1 MKRLSVGF
9 ALCVVLVT
17 GLFVASGFHLRET
30 LRWTTVALAEVV
42 SRTVISGVVSGL
54 SRTVFAADQQ
64 CVDHSKDPAGC
75 QPSTFDT
82 PMAQMP
88 SVRVNRQGE
97 IDPHSSEADAKAGAF
112 ELEKRLFLFRN
123 LEHIHWVPLI
133 PSERDPAT
141 GAWRGGDLDGAG
153 DGRGLGVAGN
163 CIFVGHS
170 NGAGVRHAINI
181 LKIQPDPAK
190 QAPIVVGEIPAMA
203 EGNEGF
209 DDRELR
215 SLIYKTSRGEDR
227 YILVRNAGTN
237 TLGRMETYRIDM
249 NTCLP
254 TAKSEVVDFYS
265 QSHEFFL
272 WHDPANANRVLVYVT
287 NWTGGVPDPSSPGL
301 KVPDLLVMA
310 VTDEET
316 GEMLTKPRFLAGFT
330 LQEVGG
336 PPIDERP
343 DPTGLFSDGRFLDF
357 SDSKNGLGQAG
368 NFQNREQ
375 NRLHSVSVTDDGE
388 RVYVAGTTAGFYVI
402 DSEAI
407 AHGRNAQLAS
417 GTAGCNQRST
427 IASVN
432 GIIDAAKLPL
442 IANDCLHMVVNNDP
456 GLKAFLSSNASPETK
471 AARYLVLMTRSRFDV
486 YPPVNASPTGTHS
499 AVFVP
504 NRPARVRGNTKGR
517 PAYVWLSD
525 ENGGCPLNYAR
536 LVSVESELVPIM
548 VGAFAI
554 PDNQVEE
561 CLTQATTE
569 PNGQPR
575 RRIPQQNHNPTVF
588 KNLVF
593 TTWYGHGLRV
603 IDISNPYGPREVGH
617 ALTVPQGVARTYP
630 VFKDGLIYWVDNDTG
645 LHVARYTGPRAD
657 ELPGP
662 GTGTYEGNATSPHR

>member
-1 MKRLSVGF
+1 M
-9 ALCVVLVT
+9 
-17 GLFVASGFHLRET
+17 
-30 LRWTTVALAEVV
+30 
-42 SRTVISGVVSGL
+42 
-54 SRTVFAADQQ
+54 
-64 CVDHSKDPAGC
+64 
-75 QPSTFDT
+75 
-82 PMAQMP
+82 
-88 SVRVNRQGE
+88 
-97 IDPHSSEADAKAGAF
+97 
-112 ELEKRLFLFRN
+112 
-123 LEHIHWVPLI
+123 
-133 PSERDPAT
+133 
-141 GAWRGGDLDGAG
+141 
-153 DGRGLGVAGN
+153 
-163 CIFVGHS
+163 
-170 NGAGVRHAINI
+170 
-181 LKIQPDPAK
+181 
-190 QAPIVVGEIPAMA
+190 
-203 EGNEGF
+203 
-209 DDRELR
+209 
-215 SLIYKTSRGEDR
+215 
-227 YILVRNAGTN
+227 
-237 TLGRMETYRIDM
+237 
-249 NTCLP
+249 
-254 TAKSEVVDFYS
+254 
-265 QSHEFFL
+265 
-272 WHDPANANRVLVYVT
+272 T
-287 NWTGGVPDPSSPGL
+287 NWTGGVPDPTSPGL

-316 GEMLTKPRFLAGFT
+316 GEMLSKPKFLAGFT

-343 DPTGLFSDGRFLDF
+343 DATGLFSDGRFLDF
-357 SDSKNGLGQAG
+357 SDSKNGLGQSG

-388 RVYVAGTTAGFYVI
+388 RVYVAGTTAGFYVL
-402 DSEAI
+402 DSEAV
-407 AHGRNAQLAS
+407 AHARDAQLAAGS
-417 GTAGCNQRST
+417 AGCNQRST

-432 GIIDAAKLPL
+432 GIIDPAKLPL

-456 GLKAFLSSNASPETK
+456 GLKAFLASTASPEAK

-499 AVFVP
+499 AVFIP

-536 LVSVESELVPIM
+536 MVSVESELVPIM

-575 RRIPQQNHNPTVF
+575 RRIPQQNHNPTIF

-603 IDISNPYGPREVGH
+603 IDISNPYTPREVGH
-617 ALTVPQGVARTYP
+617 ALTVPHGVARTYP